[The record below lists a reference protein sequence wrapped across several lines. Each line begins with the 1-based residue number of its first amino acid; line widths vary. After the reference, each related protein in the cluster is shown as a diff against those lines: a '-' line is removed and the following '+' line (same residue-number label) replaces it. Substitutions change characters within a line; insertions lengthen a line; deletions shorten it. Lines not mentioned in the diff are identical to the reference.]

1 MKVRPPYKLFKNPD
15 SVAKEKKSCKKC
27 VSDSNEINDEDEKML
42 QNSKLQSPSSP
53 EGEEIKQGLDKN
65 NILKG
70 QIWP

>member
-42 QNSKLQSPSSP
+42 
-53 EGEEIKQGLDKN
+53 
-65 NILKG
+65 
-70 QIWP
+70 